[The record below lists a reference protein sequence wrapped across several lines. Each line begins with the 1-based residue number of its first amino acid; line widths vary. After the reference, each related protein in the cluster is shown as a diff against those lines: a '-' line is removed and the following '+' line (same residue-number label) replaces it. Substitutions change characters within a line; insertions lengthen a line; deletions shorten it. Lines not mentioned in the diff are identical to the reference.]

1 MSAKRP
7 NDTPTLAGIPNTAFP
22 LKRVVAVLLAAAAL
36 CAASAVFM
44 PKSAAAKDAIGLSED
59 ETKQVMRVQKY
70 LNAIS
75 TMRAKFL
82 QVTSQGQYAQGEFLM
97 SRPGRMRIDYDPPTP
112 VLIVSDGTF
121 VMYKDEELDQRSYVP
136 LMSMPAS
143 IFIGETVDFFG
154 DDLLITDYEHNN
166 GVVRV
171 TLQRSD
177 DPAEGSLML
186 VLAAKPMALKKWSVV
201 DAQGIRTTV
210 SLMGPEFG
218 VPLQASLF
226 KVENRPPQKRD
237 N

>member
-1 MSAKRP
+1 MSAKHP
-7 NDTPTLAGIPNTAFP
+7 NEQPALAGIPNTAFP
-22 LKRVVAVLLAAAAL
+22 LKRVVAVLLAVAAL
-36 CAASAVFM
+36 FAVSALFM
-44 PKSAAAKDAIGLSED
+44 PKSAAAKDAIGLD
-59 ETKQVMRVQKY
+59 AAQTKQVVRAQKY

-143 IFIGETVDFFG
+143 IFIGGTVDFFG
-154 DDLLITDYEHNN
+154 DDLLITDFEDAA
-166 GVVRV
+166 GVLRV
-171 TLQRSD
+171 TVQRSD
-177 DPAEGSLML
+177 DPAEGSLTL
-186 VLAAKPMALKKWSVV
+186 VLASQPMALKKWVVV
-201 DAQGIRTTV
+201 DAQGISTTV

-218 VPLQASLF
+218 VPLSEALF
-226 KVENRPPQKRD
+226 KVENRPHKKRD